1 MQLGAAAVFP
11 AAFGMMALA
20 TPIVEVFYGREWH
33 AAVHPL
39 MFVAIW
45 TGLASMASM
54 PGAVFKATGRSW
66 LLTATGIMQL
76 AVLVPAVFISV
87 HWGITAV
94 AASQVIEK
102 TISLTLLGIVVAPVI
117 RVRWYASWVA
127 AAPPIV
133 LSAITGAIVY
143 WIARGVAAGCR
154 AARRHSRRGVDLRGA
169 LARLHA
175 GCVAP
180 ALESAH
186 RGGSG
191 GAVSLP
197 TSERSDMA
205 GQLWIGEPSYWK
217 VSERAVSWAKGP
229 SRRTARAHLRR
240 SRLGLERLDVLGRGV
255 DVEKRRTNVVVNG
268 TSSSGPQTRACRCS
282 SCAGPAKDLI
292 AND

>member
-1 MQLGAAAVFP
+1 
-11 AAFGMMALA
+11 MMALA

-143 WIARGVAAGCR
+143 WIARVLPPVAALLVGIPVGVWIYAVLFR
-154 AARRHSRRGVDLRGA
+154 VFMPDVLRRLSNPLTARIGRRRELADVGA
-169 LARLHA
+169 L
-175 GCVAP
+175 
-180 ALESAH
+180 
-186 RGGSG
+186 
-191 GAVSLP
+191 
-197 TSERSDMA
+197 
-205 GQLWIGEPSYWK
+205 
-217 VSERAVSWAKGP
+217 
-229 SRRTARAHLRR
+229 
-240 SRLGLERLDVLGRGV
+240 
-255 DVEKRRTNVVVNG
+255 
-268 TSSSGPQTRACRCS
+268 
-282 SCAGPAKDLI
+282 
-292 AND
+292 